1 MNNTPLLK
9 IENVSKHFLLK
20 SSFIDRYLLK
30 KQKIVKAVSNI
41 SLFINE
47 GETLGLIGESG
58 CGKSTLGR
66 SILRLHKPTEGKI
79 YFESQDIS
87 NLTEKQLKPIRKKMQ
102 IIFQDPYASLNPR
115 KSIEEIV
122 KLPLKIH
129 YSLDKNEMD
138 HQVVNMIRKVGL
150 KPQHIKRYPHQFSG
164 GQRQRIGIA
173 RALIIE
179 PTFVV
184 CDEPVS
190 ALDVSIQA
198 QIIQLMAKLK
208 EELSLTFLFI
218 SHDISVVAYLSDR
231 IAVMYLGEIVE
242 LAEVNELLKNPL
254 HPYTRILLDAIP
266 QVEQIGTRKLKT
278 LSGDLPSPLNPPTG
292 CKFHTRCPDAMKICG
307 IEVPKSCEY
316 DENHSVACHLFRRD
330 A

>member
-1 MNNTPLLK
+1 MNIRPLLEV
-9 IENVSKHFLLK
+9 ENVTKHFYLK
-20 SSFIDRYLLK
+20 SSFIDKHFLK
-30 KQKIVKAVSNI
+30 RQKIVKAVSNV
-41 SLFINE
+41 SLQIKK

-66 SILRLHKPTEGKI
+66 VILRLHEPTHGSVFFDSENI
-79 YFESQDIS
+79 CEMSHQD
-87 NLTEKQLKPIRKKMQ
+87 LQRIRRKMQ

-115 KSIEEIV
+115 MTIEKIV

-129 YSLDKNEMD
+129 ESLNGKEMD
-138 HQVVNMIRKVGL
+138 QRVVDIIEKVGL
-150 KPQHIKRYPHQFSG
+150 KSQYLKRYPHQFSG

-173 RALIIE
+173 RALILQPELVI
-179 PTFVV
+179 

-208 EELSLTFLFI
+208 EEFSLTLLFI

-242 LAEVNELLKNPL
+242 LAEVKELLKNPL
-254 HPYTRILLDAIP
+254 HPYSKILLDAIP
-266 QVEQIGTRKLKT
+266 QVEKVGYHKRVTLK
-278 LSGDLPSPLNPPTG
+278 GDIPSPLDPPRG
-292 CKFHTRCPDAMKICG
+292 CKFHTRCPEALEKCRVDAPESTERSSG
-307 IEVPKSCEY
+307 HWVT
-316 DENHSVACHLFRRD
+316 CHLYTGN
-330 A
+330 